1 MRDKDFHG
9 KSFLF
14 KNKKKHTVIIGSSNL
29 TENGLSKNLEI
40 NIQVTGNKNSKIV
53 NDIIDLHNNCKKF
66 SVKLND
72 KIIKDY
78 EKLYKE
84 FNFKN
89 LIKSKDEFVVSD
101 SISQPN
107 SMQVEAIENLEE
119 LRLSKKNK
127 AIVISATGT
136 GKTVMSAFDVL
147 EMGAKKLLFVVHRRN
162 IAIKAMDT
170 FKEIF
175 KKKRSYGL
183 FSGDTRETN
192 KDFIFST
199 VQTVN
204 NPDHFKKFKKNYFD
218 YIIIDETHRAAA
230 KTYQRILN
238 YFKPKFLLGMTA
250 TPERTDGFD
259 IFSYFDHNIAYEIR
273 LNKALDEDL
282 LIPFHYLV

>member
-1 MRDKDFHG
+1 MTDFVNNLKSALLSGFINEEIEAYESLKPKILINDKSKEKKVLGSIIDNLLDCEEFSFAVAFLTSGGVASLHTTFKLLEEKNIKGNIIISDYLNFSNPEGMRKIIKFKNIRTYFLRDKDFHG

-119 LRLSKKNK
+119 LRLSKK
-127 AIVISATGT
+127 
-136 GKTVMSAFDVL
+136 
-147 EMGAKKLLFVVHRRN
+147 
-162 IAIKAMDT
+162 IKP
-170 FKEIF
+170 
-175 KKKRSYGL
+175 L
-183 FSGDTRETN
+183 
-192 KDFIFST
+192 
-199 VQTVN
+199 
-204 NPDHFKKFKKNYFD
+204 
-218 YIIIDETHRAAA
+218 
-230 KTYQRILN
+230 
-238 YFKPKFLLGMTA
+238 
-250 TPERTDGFD
+250 
-259 IFSYFDHNIAYEIR
+259 
-273 LNKALDEDL
+273 
-282 LIPFHYLV
+282 